1 MYKRLILR
9 FNNSDITFN
18 SITSLLA
25 SFDEITNE
33 AEKLG
38 NQVVISKSNENV
50 TLIFF
55 SEHQMLHFLKS
66 VVTKL

>member
-33 AEKLG
+33 AEELG